1 MRMNVVIFG
10 ASGQTGTALVDLA
23 LDQGHSVTA
32 FVRDP
37 TRLRRAHPSLR
48 SVVGNVMDPSTLEL
62 AVSGQ
67 DAVICALGT
76 MPEAQ
81 SDKIRR
87 QPGVPVCSVGTKNIL
102 RAMLTHA
109 VRRIVVESS
118 ACVVTSRHTGKFGAG
133 FIVHLLLHKVM
144 DDKERQEAFVRDST
158 LDWTIIRPVRL

>member
-1 MRMNVVIFG
+1 
-10 ASGQTGTALVDLA
+10 
-23 LDQGHSVTA
+23 
-32 FVRDP
+32 
-37 TRLRRAHPSLR
+37 
-48 SVVGNVMDPSTLEL
+48 MDPSTLEL

-118 ACVVTSRHTGKFGAG
+118 ACVGTSRHTGKFGAG

-158 LDWTIIRPVRL
+158 LDWTIIRPVRLSNGTQTGSVRMGDELPWGLMSQVSRLDVAAVMLDAMLDSTTVMRALTVAN